1 MNEVE
6 QFFSVNCLFLPVTHF
21 STELLLIISIY
32 RNTLYSKE
40 ISLFLCNPPL
50 VFCFYSAVGFLA
62 EIFTLN

>member
-6 QFFSVNCLFLPVTHF
+6 QFFSVNCLFLPFTHF
-21 STELLLIISIY
+21 SELLLIISIY
-32 RNTLYSKE
+32 RNTLYIKE

-50 VFCFYSAVGFLA
+50 AFWFYSAVVFLA